1 MTVQVRIGKDDI
13 FLILS
18 RSSVE
23 TGLEKP
29 GLEGFNWES
38 CLGIL
43 TVFMN

>member
-1 MTVQVRIGKDDI
+1 MNVQVRIGKDDI

-23 TGLEKP
+23 TGLELP
-29 GLEGFNWES
+29 GLKGLNWKS
-38 CLGIL
+38 YLGIL